1 MIVPMRRVPP
11 LLRSGMTAL
20 AVCMVAMGAAFGPAP
35 AGAAEE
41 PVDLELV
48 LAVDI
53 SFSMDPDEQQL
64 QRDGY
69 VSALRHPEVIRA
81 IRSGGYGRIAVTYVE
96 WAGNFSVRTV
106 LPWTL
111 IESEETAEAFAM
123 RLAAAPLQRARRT
136 SISGALAYS
145 GTLFDGNGFTGLR
158 RVIDVSGDGAN
169 NQGMPVTVVRDHIV
183 SRGITINGL
192 PVVLKTRNPGGFF
205 DIADLDIYY
214 EDCVIGGFGA
224 FIVPVRTLTGFA
236 AAVRR
241 KLVLEIAGTPPQ
253 IVPAQFGER
262 APRVDCLIGE
272 KIWMQRYQY
281 WDN

>member
-1 MIVPMRRVPP
+1 MRKKDVRLGFVVT
-11 LLRSGMTAL
+11 LLAAATWAL
-20 AVCMVAMGAAFGPAP
+20 SANAAD
-35 AGAAEE
+35 E

-53 SFSMDPDEQQL
+53 SYSMDPDEQQL

-69 VSALRHPEVIRA
+69 VAALRHPEVIQA
-81 IRSGGYGRIAVTYVE
+81 IQSGGYGRIAVTYVE
-96 WAGNFSVRTV
+96 WAGTASARTV

-111 IESEETAEAFAM
+111 IDGETAAEDFATK
-123 RLAAAPLQRARRT
+123 LAAEPLLRARRT
-136 SISGALAYS
+136 SISSALAFS
-145 GTLFDGNGFTGLR
+145 GTLFDGNGFGGVR

-169 NQGMPVTVVRDHIV
+169 NQGVPVTVVRDRIV
-183 SRGITINGL
+183 SEGITINGL
-192 PVVLKTRNPGGFF
+192 PVVLKSRNPSGFF
-205 DIADLDIYY
+205 DIADLDVYY
-214 EDCVIGGFGA
+214 EDCIIGGFGA
-224 FIVPVRTLTGFA
+224 FIVPVRTPTGFA

-241 KLVLEIAGTPPQ
+241 KLVLEIAGAPPQ
-253 IVPAQFGER
+253 LVPAQFDQR

>member
-1 MIVPMRRVPP
+1 MAQKGFRLGFVVTM
-11 LLRSGMTAL
+11 LAAAL
-20 AVCMVAMGAAFGPAP
+20 WTLSASAAD
-35 AGAAEE
+35 E

-53 SFSMDPDEQQL
+53 SYSMDPDELEL

-69 VSALRHPEVIRA
+69 VAALRHPEVIQA
-81 IRSGGYGRIAVTYVE
+81 IRSGAYGRIAVTYVE
-96 WAGNFSVRTV
+96 WAGTASARTV

-111 IESEETAEAFAM
+111 IDGQDAADGFATK
-123 RLAAAPLQRARRT
+123 LAAETLLRARRT

-145 GTLFDGNGFTGLR
+145 GTLFDGNGLSGLR

-169 NQGMPVTVVRDHIV
+169 NQGLPVTLVRDRIV
-183 SRGITINGL
+183 SEGVTINGL
-192 PVVLKTRNPGGFF
+192 PIILKTRNPGGFF

-241 KLVLEIAGTPPQ
+241 KLVLEIAGLPPRV
-253 IVPAQFGER
+253 VPAQIAER
-262 APRVDCLIGE
+262 PPRVDCLVGE
-272 KIWMQRYQY
+272 KRWRQRYEY